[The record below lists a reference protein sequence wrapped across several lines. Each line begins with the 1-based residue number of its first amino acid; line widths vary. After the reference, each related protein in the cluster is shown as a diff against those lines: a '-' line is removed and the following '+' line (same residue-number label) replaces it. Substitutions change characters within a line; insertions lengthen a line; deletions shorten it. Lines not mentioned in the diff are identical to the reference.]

1 LSWQGLVDYHLP
13 AVRNRLAYPLALAA
27 VTCTLAAQS
36 RDPIRVA
43 TRLVQ
48 VHVVVHDKD
57 RQPVRDLTQTDF
69 RLSENGREQT
79 IALFDVEADAPRAD
93 AAPAAPAAPNVFTND
108 VTSSGSR
115 SATIVLID
123 RLNTTMV
130 DQAAVRNQALR
141 FLSEIRPGDRV
152 GLYMLDNGDAI
163 HVLHDFTADA
173 ESLIRALAR
182 FKPRTGNEVA
192 AAEDVLDTSFVDG
205 GLSPELLAWA
215 KGVETNRRI
224 DETRDRVQHTNA
236 GLETIARRLAG
247 VRGRKNLIWISS
259 AFPIT
264 LANSAGMTTSLAP
277 DLNSGLLALNDAN
290 VSVYPVDARR
300 LVGAFATPPAAR
312 NQQFTTLSTVRGSI
326 DALQLVAGETG
337 GRAFFNTN
345 DLTGAMRRAIDD
357 GRVTYVLGYYPAHN
371 TWNGQFRRLKVEV
384 GRRGVDVR
392 HRRGYI
398 ASAAPVRDQ
407 ANREAA
413 LKAAV
418 EDPLESTAI
427 GLTVHVER
435 ETQNPPVLTL
445 TTRIDPRGLALERQ
459 GDRWQGQVDLLIA
472 QASAQ
477 GALAVSGFTTLTLD
491 LTTEQRDRV
500 LRDGLVIPR
509 AVTLTPG
516 AHQLRVVGRDTRTGA
531 TGTLIVPIEGLLK

>member
-1 LSWQGLVDYHLP
+1 MRH
-13 AVRNRLAYPLALAA
+13 RLACLLALAA
-27 VTCTLAAQS
+27 VSGSLAAQS

-57 RQPVRDLTQTDF
+57 RQAVRDLTQKDF
-69 RLSENGREQT
+69 RLFENGREQT
-79 IALFDVEADAPRAD
+79 IALFDIEANPPHEALTAPT
-93 AAPAAPAAPNVFTND
+93 PAAANVFTND
-108 VTSSGSR
+108 VAASGSGS

-123 RLNTTMV
+123 RLNTSMT
-130 DQAAVRNQALR
+130 DQVAVRNQALR

-152 GLYMLDNGDAI
+152 GLYMLDNADAI

-173 ESLIRALAR
+173 SSLIKALAR

-192 AAEDVLDTSFVDG
+192 ATEDVLDTSFVDAT
-205 GLSPELLAWA
+205 LSPELLDWA
-215 KGVETNRRI
+215 KGVETDRRI
-224 DETRDRVQHTNA
+224 DETRDRVRHTNV

-312 NQQFTTLSTVRGSI
+312 VQQFTTLSTVRANI
-326 DALQLVAGETG
+326 DALELVADETG

-345 DLTGAMRRAIDD
+345 DIAGAMRRAIDD
-357 GRVTYVLGYYPAHN
+357 GRVTYVLGYYPTHN
-371 TWNGQFRRLKVEV
+371 AWNGQFRRLKIEV

-398 ASAAPVRDQ
+398 AAAAPARDQ
-407 ANREAA
+407 ASREAA
-413 LKAAV
+413 LKA
-418 EDPLESTAI
+418 EIGDPLESTAV
-427 GLTVHVER
+427 GLTVRVER
-435 ETQNPPVLTL
+435 PDAQNPALVTL
-445 TTRIDPRGLALERQ
+445 TTRIDPRGIALERN

-477 GALAVSGFTTLTLD
+477 GALAVSVFTTLTLD

-500 LRDGLVIPR
+500 LRDGLVVPR
-509 AVTLTPG
+509 PVTLTPG
-516 AHQLRVVGRDTRTGA
+516 AHQLRIVGRDSRTGA
-531 TGTLIVPIEGLLK
+531 TGTLIVPVARLPKSP